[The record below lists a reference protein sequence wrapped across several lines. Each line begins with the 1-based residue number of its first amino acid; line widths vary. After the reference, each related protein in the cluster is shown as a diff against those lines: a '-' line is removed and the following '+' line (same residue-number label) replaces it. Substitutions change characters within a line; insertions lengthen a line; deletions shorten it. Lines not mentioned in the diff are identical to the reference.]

1 MEKSL
6 HREKKQSYV
15 IGLPLVSESQVHFL
29 ANRVKKLADAEG
41 ISLVVLVPDEG
52 ARETLIA
59 DAAKD
64 QMEIDNHQRYFE
76 QYFDEMDALANR
88 DRRMYVKWGVEP
100 SYRVHPRVAVAI
112 RSARARMAARV
123 PS

>member
-76 QYFDEMDALANR
+76 QYFDEMD
-88 DRRMYVKWGVEP
+88 EI
-100 SYRVHPRVAVAI
+100 I
-112 RSARARMAARV
+112 RELDG
-123 PS
+123 